1 LQYPIVINTQN
12 ESRSYEM
19 KSTVLK
25 LAVTAAF
32 LTGAAPAFA
41 NLVYQTGAQQT
52 GTGLGAVNTVVT
64 VQDNGGPQQNWT
76 ESGCATFDGGNPATP
91 STTCVPSTGLE
102 GGDNTAG
109 NAGTNTYFLSVLNTI
124 SGLQSAGQLGF
135 IVNISEGG
143 QGGTATLTDL
153 YMSLFDTS
161 GAVLGTFSYVGPDLM
176 LSDTGG
182 IGQSGTHRFV
192 LDDAQAA
199 LANQLCPDLS
209 QCVVGGGIQFANG
222 TTEDTPETVYV
233 GAFQRPGGGGG
244 GGGEVPEPASL
255 ALLGVGA
262 MALGAL
268 RRRNGKK

>member
-1 LQYPIVINTQN
+1 LQYPIVMKPKN
-12 ESRSYEM
+12 ESRSYVM

-25 LAVTAAF
+25 LAATAAL

-52 GTGLGAVNTVVT
+52 GTGLGNVSTVVT
-64 VQDNGGPQQNWT
+64 VQDNGNGAQQNWT
-76 ESGCATFDGGNPATP
+76 ESGCVTFDGGNPDTPATN
-91 STTCVPSTGLE
+91 CLNGLE

-109 NAGTNTYFLSVLNTI
+109 NAGNNTYFLSTLSTI
-124 SGLQSAGQLGF
+124 EGLQSAGQLGF
-135 IVNISEGG
+135 VVNISEGG

-153 YMSLFDTS
+153 YMTLFDAAGNELAS
-161 GAVLGTFSYVGPDLM
+161 FLYVGADLM

-199 LANQLCPDLS
+199 QANTLCPDLT

-233 GAFQRPGGGGG
+233 GAFTRNGGGGG

-255 ALLGVGA
+255 ALLGAGA

-268 RRRNGKK
+268 RRRHGKK

>member
-1 LQYPIVINTQN
+1 M
-12 ESRSYEM
+12 M

-25 LAVTAAF
+25 LATTAAL

-52 GTGLGAVNTVVT
+52 GTGLGAVQTVVT
-64 VQDNGGPQQNWT
+64 VQDNNLPGGPDNGV
-76 ESGCATFDGGNPATP
+76 ESGCSTYNSAHPATP
-91 STTCVPSTGLE
+91 LQTCYNSLQ

-109 NAGTNTYFLSVLNTI
+109 SAGTNTYLLSDIT
-124 SGLQSAGQLGF
+124 GLTSAGQLGF
-135 IVNISEGG
+135 VVNISEGAPG
-143 QGGTATLTDL
+143 NTATLTDL
-153 YMSLFDTS
+153 YLALCDTS
-161 GAVLGTFSYVGPDLM
+161 GTLLDTFAYAGSPLT
-176 LSDTGG
+176 LSDPGG

-199 LANQLCPDLS
+199 QANALCPDLS

-222 TTEDTPETVYV
+222 TTQATPETVYV
-233 GAFQRPGGGGG
+233 GAFERPGGGGGG

-255 ALLGVGA
+255 ALLGAGA

-268 RRRNGKK
+268 RRRNAKK

>member
-1 LQYPIVINTQN
+1 
-12 ESRSYEM
+12 M

-52 GTGLGAVNTVVT
+52 GQGLGAVNTVVT

-76 ESGCATFDGGNPATP
+76 ESGCATFDGGDPAKPATN
-91 STTCVPSTGLE
+91 CLNGLE

-109 NAGTNTYFLSVLNTI
+109 NAGTNTYFLSVLNTVA
-124 SGLQSAGQLGF
+124 GLQSAGQLGF
-135 IVNISEGG
+135 IVNVSEGG

-153 YMSLFDTS
+153 YMTLFDTAGNELHS
-161 GAVLGTFSYVGPDLM
+161 FLYVGSDLA

-182 IGQSGTHRFV
+182 IGQAGNHRFV

-222 TTEDTPETVYV
+222 TTEDTPETVSV

>member
-1 LQYPIVINTQN
+1 
-12 ESRSYEM
+12 M

-25 LAVTAAF
+25 AAAAMAI
-32 LTGAAPAFA
+32 LTGASPAFA

-52 GTGLGAVNTVVT
+52 GTGLGAVSTVVT
-64 VQDNGGPQQNWT
+64 VQDNNLPGGPDNGV
-76 ESGCATFDGGNPATP
+76 ESGCVTYTGGDPATP
-91 STTCVPSTGLE
+91 AETCLGTLQ

-109 NAGTNTYFLSVLNTI
+109 NAGNNTYLLSDI
-124 SGLQSAGQLGF
+124 AGLTSAGQLGF
-135 IVNISEGG
+135 IVNISEGMPG
-143 QGGTATLTDL
+143 DTATLTDL
-153 YMSLFDTS
+153 YLSLFSTS
-161 GAVLGTFSYVGPDLM
+161 GSLLGTFSYAGGPLDLT
-176 LSDTGG
+176 DTGG

-199 LANQLCPDLS
+199 QAAGLCPTLT

-222 TTEDTPETVYV
+222 TTQATPETVYV
-233 GAFQRPGGGGG
+233 GAFQRPGGGGGG

-268 RRRNGKK
+268 RRRHGKK

>member
-1 LQYPIVINTQN
+1 
-12 ESRSYEM
+12 M

-41 NLVYQTGAQQT
+41 SLVYQTGAQQT
-52 GTGLGAVNTVVT
+52 GTGLGAVQTVVT
-64 VQDNGGPQQNWT
+64 VQDNGNGSQQNGT
-76 ESGCATFDGGNPATP
+76 ESGCVSYTGGNPATP
-91 STTCVPSTGLE
+91 ATSCQLGLE

-109 NAGTNTYFLSVLNTI
+109 NAGNSTYLLSSI
-124 SGLQSAGQLGF
+124 AGLTSAGQLGF
-135 IVNISEGG
+135 VVNISEGQPG
-143 QGGTATLTDL
+143 DTATLTDL
-153 YMSLFDTS
+153 YLSLFSTS
-161 GAVLGTFSYVGPDLM
+161 GSLLGTFAYNGGPLDLT
-176 LSDTGG
+176 DTGG

-192 LDDAQAA
+192 LDNAQAA
-199 LANQLCPDLS
+199 QAAALCPDIT

-222 TTEDTPETVYV
+222 TTDATPETVRV
-233 GAFQRPGGGGG
+233 GAFGRPGGGGGG

-262 MALGAL
+262 MAFGAL